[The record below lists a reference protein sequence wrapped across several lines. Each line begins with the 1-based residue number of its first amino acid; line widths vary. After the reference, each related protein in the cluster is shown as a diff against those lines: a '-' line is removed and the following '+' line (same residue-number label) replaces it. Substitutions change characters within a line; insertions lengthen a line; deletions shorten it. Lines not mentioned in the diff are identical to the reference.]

1 MITSNVGHGPAENP
15 IKILH
20 LEDSPIDHAL
30 ARRALE
36 RSGMRFNI
44 ERVETLGDFERS
56 TRSGSPDVI
65 LADYKLPGF
74 TAMDAWAALDTLE
87 RPPFVLLSGA
97 IGEAAAVSAIHSGI
111 SDYVSKEDIDTLGRV
126 ILRALDVHRAVAAKR
141 HADTELAASEKRLAE
156 FAEHLQMTI
165 EGERAAIAREIHDDI
180 GGSLTAVNL
189 DLSWISRHSED
200 QDIQE
205 HLRAA
210 TTMLQQAM
218 DASQRIMMNLRPS
231 ILDQG
236 LLAAIEW
243 LAISF
248 ERRTGIKTTLRTS
261 SEMLG
266 PPKSVQLVAYR
277 TAQEA
282 LTNISKHAECNL
294 VRLDLSDA
302 DGVLTVEIVDN
313 GRGIARVELDKP
325 KAFGLRGLHERAKA
339 VGGWLDIS
347 SKEGHGAS
355 IILTVPLAHAKLS
368 PAEES
373 HS

>member
-1 MITSNVGHGPAENP
+1 MITSNAGHRPAENP

-30 ARRALE
+30 ACRALE
-36 RSGMRFNI
+36 RSGMQFRI
-44 ERVETLGDFERS
+44 ERVETLSDFEQS
-56 TRSGSPDVI
+56 TRSNPPDVI

-74 TAMDAWAALDTLE
+74 TALDAWADLPTE

-126 ILRALDVHRAVAAKR
+126 ILRALDIHRAVAAKNR
-141 HADTELAASEKRLAE
+141 ADMELAASEKRLAE
-156 FAEHLQMTI
+156 FAEHLQTTI

-189 DLSWISRHSED
+189 DLAWISRHSED
-200 QDIQE
+200 QAIQA
-205 HLRAA
+205 HLKAA

-218 DASQRIMMNLRPS
+218 DASQRIMMNMRPS

-261 SEMLG
+261 SAMLD
-266 PPKSVQLVAYR
+266 PPKPVQLVAYR

-313 GRGIARVELDKP
+313 GRGITKEQLEKP
-325 KAFGLRGLHERAKA
+325 RAFGLRGLHERAKA

-347 SKEGHGAS
+347 SREGNGAS
-355 IILTVPLAHAKLS
+355 IILTVPLTHAKFS
-368 PAEES
+368 QAEES

>member
-1 MITSNVGHGPAENP
+1 
-15 IKILH
+15 
-20 LEDSPIDHAL
+20 
-30 ARRALE
+30 
-36 RSGMRFNI
+36 MRFSI
-44 ERVETLGDFERS
+44 ERVETLGDFEQA
-56 TRSGSPDVI
+56 TRSSPPDVI

-74 TAMDAWAALDTLE
+74 TALDAWAELATE
-87 RPPFVLLSGA
+87 ARPPFVLLSGA

-111 SDYVSKEDIDTLGRV
+111 SDYVSKEDIGTLGRV
-126 ILRALDVHRAVAAKR
+126 ILRALDIHRAVVAKR
-141 HADTELAASEKRLAE
+141 RADVELAASEKRLAE
-156 FAEHLQMTI
+156 FAEHLQTTI

-200 QDIQE
+200 QAIQA

-248 ERRTGIKTTLRTS
+248 EKRTGIKTTLRTS
-261 SEMLG
+261 SEMLA

-313 GRGIARVELDKP
+313 GRGIAKDQLEKP
-325 KAFGLRGLHERAKA
+325 RAFGLRGLHERAKA

-347 SKEGHGAS
+347 SREGDGAS
-355 IILTVPLAHAKLS
+355 IILTVPLTHAKLS
-368 PAEES
+368 QAEES